1 MSVASVDRSVVH
13 VPTIYFKSCHCF
25 QAGWGMCLSFLLL
38 QEILHPIAFFKHY
51 VLPTSSLKTRNHRIL
66 RLLNDG
72 LNGVVCPEPG
82 SATSQGAKY
91 SLFVTCHLHQLWYM
105 CPYFNKLFAISL
117 KFTASH
123 RCKCI
128 SAAMRDFFFLFF
140 PRKLF
145 NVW

>member
-1 MSVASVDRSVVH
+1 
-13 VPTIYFKSCHCF
+13 
-25 QAGWGMCLSFLLL
+25 MCLSFLLL

-91 SLFVTCHLHQLWYM
+91 YTACLLHATYQLWYM
-105 CPYFNKLFAISL
+105 CPIVHISTNCL
-117 KFTASH
+117 LLA
-123 RCKCI
+123 
-128 SAAMRDFFFLFF
+128 
-140 PRKLF
+140 
-145 NVW
+145 